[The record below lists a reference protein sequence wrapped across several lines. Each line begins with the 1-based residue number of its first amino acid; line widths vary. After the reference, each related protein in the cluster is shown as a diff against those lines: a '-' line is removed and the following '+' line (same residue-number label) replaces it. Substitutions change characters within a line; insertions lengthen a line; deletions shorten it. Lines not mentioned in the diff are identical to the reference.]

1 MIYLET
7 CTLKISVLVYF
18 LFVVFGFHYIEGH
31 VDVVSFIAN
40 LEKTI
45 LHWMLED

>member
-1 MIYLET
+1 MYAEDDWFGI
-7 CTLKISVLVYF
+7 IFS
-18 LFVVFGFHYIEGH
+18 FVVFVFNYMEGH

>member
-1 MIYLET
+1 MYSEDD
-7 CTLKISVLVYF
+7 CMGYF
-18 LFVVFGFHYIEGH
+18 LFVVFVFNYIEGH

>member
-1 MIYLET
+1 MYSEDD
-7 CTLKISVLVYF
+7 CMGYF
-18 LFVVFGFHYIEGH
+18 LVVFVFNYIEGH

>member
-1 MIYLET
+1 MYSEDDWKDI
-7 CTLKISVLVYF
+7 F
-18 LFVVFGFHYIEGH
+18 LVVFVFNYIEGH